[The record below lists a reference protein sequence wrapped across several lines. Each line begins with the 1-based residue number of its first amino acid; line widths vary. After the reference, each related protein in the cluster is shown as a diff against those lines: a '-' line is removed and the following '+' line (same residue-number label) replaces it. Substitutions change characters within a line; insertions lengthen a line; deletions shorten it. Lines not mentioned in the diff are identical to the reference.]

1 MDVSNNPLDST
12 EFLER
17 LRADWAKQCN
27 LMLPEGVRIDTAA
40 LRRRASN
47 VSPPSTRPRQPRD
60 HQTRW
65 AQHPQC
71 DQPAHRHGQPVPDG
85 HPQTDGRPDRPA
97 RTIQG
102 AGQEGTRHGDEPV
115 PGITVFDRQPI
126 ASRGRQLVEAPTP
139 PPRSTSGRSLESK
152 PDPVPREIGREPRR
166 PEPEPVDELDEARRE
181 LADLTEWWKTEPP
194 REVRDVQRIID
205 VAREASEKAEHANP
219 FTRGW
224 LRHAAERTAAEQS
237 QLLKQ
242 TAPWLE
248 NTTIPATYA
257 EANAFRTNASKATLD
272 HMRKPYEDRVRRLNR
287 SRFNERIKQRLAENI
302 EKAKTT
308 HEPIPQPHHRHSR

>member
-1 MDVSNNPLDST
+1 MLAVMRFVFSTASAMASAGLPDS
-12 EFLER
+12 
-17 LRADWAKQCN
+17 
-27 LMLPEGVRIDTAA
+27 
-40 LRRRASN
+40 RRAHSGMLRCCMSSTTPLAY
-47 VSPPSTRPRQPRD
+47 VTPYQLTLSLTPASCSPNSSP
-60 HQTRW
+60 
-65 AQHPQC
+65 AQ
-71 DQPAHRHGQPVPDG
+71 
-85 HPQTDGRPDRPA
+85 
-97 RTIQG
+97 
-102 AGQEGTRHGDEPV
+102 
-115 PGITVFDRQPI
+115 
-126 ASRGRQLVEAPTP
+126 
-139 PPRSTSGRSLESK
+139 
-152 PDPVPREIGREPRR
+152 
-166 PEPEPVDELDEARRE
+166 
-181 LADLTEWWKTEPP
+181 KTEPP

-257 EANAFRTNASKATLD
+257 EANAFRTNASKATLA

>member
-1 MDVSNNPLDST
+1 M
-12 EFLER
+12 
-17 LRADWAKQCN
+17 
-27 LMLPEGVRIDTAA
+27 
-40 LRRRASN
+40 
-47 VSPPSTRPRQPRD
+47 
-60 HQTRW
+60 
-65 AQHPQC
+65 
-71 DQPAHRHGQPVPDG
+71 
-85 HPQTDGRPDRPA
+85 
-97 RTIQG
+97 
-102 AGQEGTRHGDEPV
+102 
-115 PGITVFDRQPI
+115 FDRQPI

-181 LADLTEWWKTEPP
+181 LADLTERWKTEPP

-257 EANAFRTNASKATLD
+257 EANAFRTTHPRPRSTTCVNPTRIACADSTAAAST
-272 HMRKPYEDRVRRLNR
+272 
-287 SRFNERIKQRLAENI
+287 NESNKDWLRTSKKQRQHTNRFRSHITGTAARNAEGRRP
-302 EKAKTT
+302 KT
-308 HEPIPQPHHRHSR
+308 PALRLKVL

>member
-1 MDVSNNPLDST
+1 M
-12 EFLER
+12 
-17 LRADWAKQCN
+17 
-27 LMLPEGVRIDTAA
+27 
-40 LRRRASN
+40 
-47 VSPPSTRPRQPRD
+47 
-60 HQTRW
+60 
-65 AQHPQC
+65 
-71 DQPAHRHGQPVPDG
+71 
-85 HPQTDGRPDRPA
+85 
-97 RTIQG
+97 
-102 AGQEGTRHGDEPV
+102 
-115 PGITVFDRQPI
+115 
-126 ASRGRQLVEAPTP
+126 
-139 PPRSTSGRSLESK
+139 ESK

-257 EANAFRTNASKATLD
+257 EAT
-272 HMRKPYEDRVRRLNR
+272 P
-287 SRFNERIKQRLAENI
+287 
-302 EKAKTT
+302 
-308 HEPIPQPHHRHSR
+308 

>member
-1 MDVSNNPLDST
+1 VAGNWS
-12 EFLER
+12 
-17 LRADWAKQCN
+17 K
-27 LMLPEGVRIDTAA
+27 
-40 LRRRASN
+40 
-47 VSPPSTRPRQPRD
+47 RPR
-60 HQTRW
+60 
-65 AQHPQC
+65 
-71 DQPAHRHGQPVPDG
+71 
-85 HPQTDGRPDRPA
+85 
-97 RTIQG
+97 
-102 AGQEGTRHGDEPV
+102 
-115 PGITVFDRQPI
+115 
-126 ASRGRQLVEAPTP
+126 P

-287 SRFNERIKQRLAENI
+287 SRFNERIKQRLAEKHRKSKDNTRTDS
-302 EKAKTT
+302 AATS
-308 HEPIPQPHHRHSR
+308 PAQPLGTRRAGARRHRPSV

>member
-1 MDVSNNPLDST
+1 
-12 EFLER
+12 
-17 LRADWAKQCN
+17 
-27 LMLPEGVRIDTAA
+27 
-40 LRRRASN
+40 
-47 VSPPSTRPRQPRD
+47 
-60 HQTRW
+60 
-65 AQHPQC
+65 
-71 DQPAHRHGQPVPDG
+71 
-85 HPQTDGRPDRPA
+85 
-97 RTIQG
+97 
-102 AGQEGTRHGDEPV
+102 
-115 PGITVFDRQPI
+115 
-126 ASRGRQLVEAPTP
+126 
-139 PPRSTSGRSLESK
+139 LESK

-194 REVRDVQRIID
+194 REVRDVRRIID

>member
-85 HPQTDGRPDRPA
+85 HPQTDGRPDRLLGQFKEQA
-97 RTIQG
+97 RKELDT
-102 AGQEGTRHGDEPV
+102 AMSRFRESLCS
-115 PGITVFDRQPI
+115 I
-126 ASRGRQLVEAPTP
+126 ASP
-139 PPRSTSGRSLESK
+139 
-152 PDPVPREIGREPRR
+152 
-166 PEPEPVDELDEARRE
+166 
-181 LADLTEWWKTEPP
+181 
-194 REVRDVQRIID
+194 
-205 VAREASEKAEHANP
+205 
-219 FTRGW
+219 
-224 LRHAAERTAAEQS
+224 
-237 QLLKQ
+237 
-242 TAPWLE
+242 
-248 NTTIPATYA
+248 
-257 EANAFRTNASKATLD
+257 
-272 HMRKPYEDRVRRLNR
+272 
-287 SRFNERIKQRLAENI
+287 
-302 EKAKTT
+302 
-308 HEPIPQPHHRHSR
+308 